1 MMLKNW
7 VQMALDTAGQAFRKN
22 KNKNKNKNSE
32 DKKTDSLTLT

>member
-1 MMLKNW
+1 
-7 VQMALDTAGQAFRKN
+7 MALDTAGQAFRKN